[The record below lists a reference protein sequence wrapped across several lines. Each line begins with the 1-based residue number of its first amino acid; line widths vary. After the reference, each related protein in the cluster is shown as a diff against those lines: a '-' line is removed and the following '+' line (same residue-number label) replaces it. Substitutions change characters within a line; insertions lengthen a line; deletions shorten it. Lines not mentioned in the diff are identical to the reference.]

1 MLTLQHSSLLSS
13 TQPSVSQTPCSNT
26 RVCNSHFPGGSDDK
40 KSACNAE
47 DQGSV
52 PGLGR
57 SPGEGNS
64 NPLQYSCLE
73 NPHGQRNLVGY
84 SSWGQKESN
93 SLTVSLTV

>member
-26 RVCNSHFPGGSDDK
+26 RVCNSHFPGGSDGK

-73 NPHGQRNLVGY
+73 NLMDRGTWQATVYRVV
-84 SSWGQKESN
+84 ES
-93 SLTVSLTV
+93 